1 MANTMKTGDAASKA
15 RDTAGTAKDAAME
28 RASGV
33 AGEARSEVGEV
44 ARDAREHASEL
55 TRQSKDQL
63 RRQAMEQTERLS
75 GSLRQ
80 ASDQL
85 RAMGQGR
92 GAPSGVVSD
101 LTNQL
106 ADVTGGMAGRLES
119 GGLDGAIADV
129 KRFARNRPAV
139 FLAAAAGPSTPAPSS
154 TPRRNRCRT
163 AERRRS
169 PVRRRVASCPLRVAP
184 PPPIPRRR
192 P

>member
-1 MANTMKTGDAASKA
+1 
-15 RDTAGTAKDAAME
+15 
-28 RASGV
+28 
-33 AGEARSEVGEV
+33 
-44 ARDAREHASEL
+44 
-55 TRQSKDQL
+55 
-63 RRQAMEQTERLS
+63 MEQTERLS

-139 FLAAAAGPSTPAPSS
+139 FLAAAAGAGFVVGRLLKAVDTRAVVEAAKESVQDGGTSSLAGSETSGELPSAGGTAAADPAPS
-154 TPRRNRCRT
+154 
-163 AERRRS
+163 A
-169 PVRRRVASCPLRVAP
+169 VRGAVV
-184 PPPIPRRR
+184 
-192 P
+192 